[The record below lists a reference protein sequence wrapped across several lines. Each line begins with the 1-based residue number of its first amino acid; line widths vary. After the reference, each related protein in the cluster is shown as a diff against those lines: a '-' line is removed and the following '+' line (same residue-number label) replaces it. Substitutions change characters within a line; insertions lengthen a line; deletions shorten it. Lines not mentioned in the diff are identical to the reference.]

1 MSKRLA
7 KAVLLEFNYYKNA
20 NKVVD
25 PKQELIESEANAKS
39 FLKLLY
45 SKMVNRTTLKVII
58 IIIKISFL
66 KLKFL
71 FLIQVEFD
79 IFNINDRSGTTTK
92 KASQLSFIRQSWA
105 ISNREYIIY
114 ESKRID

>member
-20 NKVVD
+20 NKIVD

-58 IIIKISFL
+58 SNKKLAKKIFIL
-66 KLKFL
+66 N
-71 FLIQVEFD
+71 FD
-79 IFNINDRSGTTTK
+79 FY
-92 KASQLSFIRQSWA
+92 F
-105 ISNREYIIY
+105 
-114 ESKRID
+114 

>member
-45 SKMVNRTTLKVII
+45 SKMVNRTTLKVIATN
-58 IIIKISFL
+58 KNYLKKYL
-66 KLKFL
+66 KLNFY
-71 FLIQVEFD
+71 F
-79 IFNINDRSGTTTK
+79 
-92 KASQLSFIRQSWA
+92 
-105 ISNREYIIY
+105 
-114 ESKRID
+114 

>member
-45 SKMVNRTTLKVII
+45 SKMVNRTTLKVITTN
-58 IIIKISFL
+58 KNYLKKYL
-66 KLKFL
+66 KLNFY
-71 FLIQVEFD
+71 F
-79 IFNINDRSGTTTK
+79 
-92 KASQLSFIRQSWA
+92 
-105 ISNREYIIY
+105 
-114 ESKRID
+114 

>member
-39 FLKLLY
+39 FLKLL
-45 SKMVNRTTLKVII
+45 
-58 IIIKISFL
+58 
-66 KLKFL
+66 
-71 FLIQVEFD
+71 
-79 IFNINDRSGTTTK
+79 
-92 KASQLSFIRQSWA
+92 
-105 ISNREYIIY
+105 
-114 ESKRID
+114 